1 MDKFSSKIA
10 TISGMSNKEIIDLH
24 IAMQEE
30 IKKQYHLRDNPENLQ
45 NAISLCEKCIAIS
58 GIVIQAMKK
67 KHRADCDEYA
77 RVTGRLSPNS
87 KFYYPNHYAAYQLCT
102 ILKGQGDVNQISYI
116 EDKMIS
122 EGWGSGKSVDLLDL

>member
-1 MDKFSSKIA
+1 MDRFSSKIA
-10 TISGMSNKEIIDLH
+10 TISGMNNKEIIDLH

-67 KHRADCDEYA
+67 KHRSDCDEYA

-87 KFYYPNHYAAYQLCT
+87 MNRH
-102 ILKGQGDVNQISYI
+102 G
-116 EDKMIS
+116 
-122 EGWGSGKSVDLLDL
+122 